1 MVVGLQSDG
10 HLQQMFVLPLLLF
23 AASAPTASQQ
33 RPALPMSASPSPASV
48 PTIRSADSGL
58 GSSVSRISMDS
69 FGPVPSVPT
78 PSAVDSI
85 PPLSVGPADLAS
97 PAPQQPSEVAVKQEV
112 DENLTDSKPS
122 VEMSRRP
129 SITSPTA
136 GNDLSTP
143 TQPVAAGG
151 VGEGVGPGPGALPM
165 KSPTTQLPP
174 QPPVKTPTS
183 AAPAK
188 VVPNPNLKKGEC
200 ECTCMYLCAQMPLMQ
215 SLDGVS

>member
-1 MVVGLQSDG
+1 MYIRKCYNNGIVVGLD
-10 HLQQMFVLPLLLF
+10 HPPQMFVLPLLLS
-23 AASAPTASQQ
+23 AASAPTAPQQ
-33 RPALPMSASPSPASV
+33 RSAPPMSASPSPASV
-48 PTIRSADSGL
+48 PTVRSADSGL

-136 GNDLSTP
+136 GNDVNTP
-143 TQPVAAGG
+143 TQPMAAGG
-151 VGEGVGPGPGALPM
+151 VGEGVGPGPGPLL
-165 KSPTTQLPP
+165 KSPTAQLPP
-174 QPPVKTPTS
+174 QPPAKTPTS
-183 AAPAK
+183 AAPIAK

-200 ECTCMYLCAQMPLMQ
+200 ECT
-215 SLDGVS
+215 